1 MNKGTLA
8 VFAAV
13 ALIIAAPL
21 SLAQQADDA
30 ELEKRLAAA
39 QERLE
44 AAAREVAELSAEAG
58 APHMRRMFE
67 MRVPGPGRA
76 MLGIN
81 LGSTE
86 PNGSGV
92 KINGVSPGGPAAEAG
107 VQRGDVIVGID
118 GKTVAT
124 GRDIVAAMAGAEP
137 GQKVV
142 LELRRDGK
150 PVKVVVTTRPM
161 DQLFMAGPG
170 MGDFGLGAMRALPA
184 MPPMHGMAL
193 AHGRHWLLE
202 DWSDAE
208 LVTLTP
214 TLGRYFGADKGVL
227 VARAPEDSTLGL
239 QDGDVIVAISGR
251 EPQSGPH
258 AMRIL
263 RSYQPG
269 ETVELRILRD
279 RKAQTLKGA
288 VPEREFEHGLREP
301 APPVPPAPPAPL
313 RVPADQT

>member
-1 MNKGTLA
+1 MNKEIL
-8 VFAAV
+8 AAV
-13 ALIIAAPL
+13 AATAMIVAAPL
-21 SLAQQADDA
+21 SLAQQADNA
-30 ELEKRLAAA
+30 ELEKRLEAA

-58 APHMRRMFE
+58 APHMRQMFE

-76 MLGIN
+76 MLGVN
-81 LGSTE
+81 LGGTE

-92 KINGVSPGGPAAEAG
+92 KVNGVSPGGPAAEAG

-118 GKTVAT
+118 GKSVGT
-124 GRDIVAAMAGAEP
+124 GRDIVAAMENVEP
-137 GQKVV
+137 GQKVA
-142 LELRRDGK
+142 LDLRRDGK
-150 PVKVVVTTRPM
+150 PVKVVVAARPM
-161 DQLFMAGPG
+161 DHVFMAGPG
-170 MGDFGLGAMRALPA
+170 MGDFEIGALRALPA

-208 LVTLTP
+208 LVTVTP
-214 TLGRYFGADKGVL
+214 ALGRYFGAEKGVL

-239 QDGDVIVAISGR
+239 QDGDVIVAIGGR

-269 ETVELRILRD
+269 ETVELRILRE

-288 VPEREFEHGLREP
+288 VPEREHERCLR
-301 APPVPPAPPAPL
+301 APVVPAPPAPPGA
-313 RVPADQT
+313 PADRT